1 MKPLNSSNSVY
12 SNVEELARE
21 LGISVA
27 LAYRHLNDG
36 RIPARRLGR
45 RFVIPRNAVQRW
57 LEETGIQSAA

>member
-1 MKPLNSSNSVY
+1 MKALKSNSVY
-12 SNVEELARE
+12 ASVEELARE